1 MGTACHYFAV
11 HSCYLEDP
19 ETLGS
24 LSERISLQM
33 STMTLEA
40 REKLEAQSREARRR
54 KKWDNFL
61 HMVGN
66 HSLLIALSVIFILP
80 LYLVVV
86 LSLMSKGQAETR
98 SLWPHPFVWHNYIT
112 VFTAVPFLKWTLN
125 TLFVSLMGTIGT
137 VVSSVPPAYVLS
149 RLQWKGRQTTFIILL
164 STMMLPGQV
173 TMIPVYIIF
182 SRLHWIPSFLPLIV
196 PSFFSSAFS
205 VFLLRQFF
213 TSIPDEI
220 SDAARIDGCSEFK
233 LMMRIIVPLAKPAI
247 SAIALFAFLGSWN
260 DFFGPLL
267 YIVENEDLW
276 TLGIGLNAFQ
286 GIHHVDK
293 NMMMTASALFM
304 APVIIIFFFSQKV
317 FIEGVTL
324 TGVKG

>member
-1 MGTACHYFAV
+1 M
-11 HSCYLEDP
+11 EK
-19 ETLGS
+19 
-24 LSERISLQM
+24 
-33 STMTLEA
+33 
-40 REKLEAQSREARRR
+40 REQIEAQSRQARR
-54 KKWDNFL
+54 KKKWNDFL

-66 HSLLIALSVIFILP
+66 HSLLIALSAIFIMP
-80 LYLVVV
+80 LYLVIV

-98 SLWPHPFVWHNYIT
+98 SLWPHPFIWHNYIDI
-112 VFTAVPFLKWTLN
+112 FTAVPFLKWTLN
-125 TLFVSLMGTIGT
+125 TLFVSVMGTIGT

-149 RLQWKGRQTTFIILL
+149 RLQWKGRHTTFIILL
-164 STMMLPGQV
+164 STMMLPCQV
-173 TMIPVYIIF
+173 TIIPVYIIF

-196 PSFFSSAFS
+196 PSFFASAFS
-205 VFLLRQFF
+205 IFLLRQFF

-233 LMMRIIVPLAKPAI
+233 LMMRIVVPLAKPAI
-247 SAIALFAFLGSWN
+247 AAIALFAFLGSWN

-293 NMMMTASALFM
+293 NLMMTASALFM

>member
-1 MGTACHYFAV
+1 V
-11 HSCYLEDP
+11 HLSYLKDP
-19 ETLGS
+19 EALGS
-24 LSERISLQM
+24 LSEWIPLQM
-33 STMTLEA
+33 SMYTTEQLEVID
-40 REKLEAQSREARRR
+40 AQSARARRHKR
-54 KKWDNFL
+54 WNDFL

-66 HSLLIALSVIFILP
+66 HSLLIGLSAIFILP

-86 LSLMSKGQAETR
+86 ISLMSKGQAETR
-98 SLWPHPFVWHNYIT
+98 ALWPTPFVWHNYVE

-125 TLFVSLMGTIGT
+125 TLFVSIMGTIGT

-149 RLQWKGRQTTFIILL
+149 RLQWKGRQVTFIIIL

-182 SRLHWIPSFLPLIV
+182 SRLNWIPSFLPLIV
-196 PSFFSSAFS
+196 PSFFASAFS
-205 VFLLRQFF
+205 IFLLRQFF

-267 YIVENEDLW
+267 YIVENENLW

-286 GIHHVDK
+286 GEHHVDT

>member
-1 MGTACHYFAV
+1 MSATTV
-11 HSCYLEDP
+11 QLTP
-19 ETLGS
+19 E
-24 LSERISLQM
+24 R
-33 STMTLEA
+33 A
-40 REKLEAQSREARRR
+40 REAAAARR
-54 KKWDNFL
+54 KKRWNDFL
-61 HMVGN
+61 HMIGN
-66 HSLLIALSVIFILP
+66 HSVLIGLSAIFLLP
-80 LYLVVV
+80 LYLVTVI
-86 LSLMSKGQAETR
+86 SLMDHGQAETR
-98 SLWPHPFVWHNYIT
+98 SIWPNPFVWHNYID

-125 TLFVSLMGTIGT
+125 TLFVATLSTIGT

-149 RLQWKGRQTTFIILL
+149 RLQWKGRGVTFIIIL

-196 PSFFSSAFS
+196 PSFFASAFS
-205 VFLLRQFF
+205 IFLLRQFF
-213 TSIPDEI
+213 VSIPDEI

-233 LMMRIIVPLAKPAI
+233 LMMRIVVPLAKPAI
-247 SAIALFAFLGSWN
+247 MAIALFSFLGAWN

-267 YIVENEDLW
+267 YIVENESLW

-286 GIHHVDK
+286 GIHHVES
-293 NMMMTASALFM
+293 NMMMTASVLFM
-304 APVIIIFFFSQKV
+304 APVIVLFFFSQKV

>member
-1 MGTACHYFAV
+1 M
-11 HSCYLEDP
+11 S
-19 ETLGS
+19 TLT
-24 LSERISLQM
+24 LAQM
-33 STMTLEA
+33 SPEKRAEIEA
-40 REKLEAQSREARRR
+40 HSKKARRSKR
-54 KKWDNFL
+54 WNNFL

-66 HSLLIALSVIFILP
+66 HSLLIALSAIFILP

-86 LSLMSKGQAETR
+86 ISLMNKGQAQSR
-98 SLWPHPFVWHNYIT
+98 ALWPHPFMWHNYIT
-112 VFTAVPFLKWTLN
+112 IFTAVPFLKWTLN
-125 TLFVSLMGTIGT
+125 TLFVSLLGTIGT
-137 VVSSVPPAYVLS
+137 VLSSVPPAYVLS
-149 RLQWKGRQTTFIILL
+149 RLHWKGRQMTFVIIL

-182 SRLHWIPSFLPLIV
+182 AKLHWIPSFLPLIV

-205 VFLLRQFF
+205 IFLLRQFF

-220 SDAARIDGCSEFK
+220 SDAARIDGCSELK
-233 LMMRIIVPLAKPAI
+233 LMLKIIVPLAKPAI

-267 YIVENEDLW
+267 YIVENPNLW

-286 GIHHVDK
+286 GLHHVDT

-304 APVIIIFFFSQKV
+304 APVIVIFFFSQKV
-317 FIEGVTL
+317 FIEGITL